1 MHPQR
6 CTDSREHGPH
16 RVEARGTRTGFDC
29 AGRPSDAEADALDEQ
44 AFGAAS
50 HELHTGFTAQ

>member
-16 RVEARGTRTGFDC
+16 RVEACGTWTGFDC
-29 AGRPSDAEADALDEQ
+29 AGYDPAEFERQLTE
-44 AFGAAS
+44 AFGP
-50 HELHTGFTAQ
+50 E